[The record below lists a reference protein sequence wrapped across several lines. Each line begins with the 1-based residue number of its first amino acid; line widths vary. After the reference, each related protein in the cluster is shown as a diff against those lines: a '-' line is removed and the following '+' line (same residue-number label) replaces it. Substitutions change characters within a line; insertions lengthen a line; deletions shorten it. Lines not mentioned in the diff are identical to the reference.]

1 MRKGYNKFRGTGVAI
16 VTPFTKSGAIDFRA
30 YEKILDHT
38 INGGVDF
45 IVVLGTT
52 GEAPTISKQEKKALI
67 EYSVEKIDKR
77 VPIMVGIGGN
87 STSDTILTIH
97 GTPFKGVDGVLSV
110 CPYYNKPQQEGIYQH
125 FRLIAEASPVP
136 VILYTVPGRTGSNI
150 NATTTLRLANDFE
163 NIIGIKEASAN
174 FDQIFQVIK
183 NKPKDFIVLSGDDAL
198 TLPLIASGADGVISV
213 TANAFPM
220 QVSKMVKHSLS
231 GQLKAARAIH
241 YQLLDFTN
249 SLFADGSPAGIKAAL
264 ETKKMCQNNL
274 RLPLVNVNPE
284 IRKKISTLLQKI
296 EQQAD

>member
-30 YEKILDHT
+30 YERILDHT

-52 GEAPTISKQEKKALI
+52 GEAPTISKQEKKTLI
-67 EYSVEKIDKR
+67 EFSVEKIDKR

-264 ETKKMCQNNL
+264 ETKKMCQNYL

-296 EQQAD
+296 EQQVD

>member
-30 YEKILDHT
+30 YERILDHT

-67 EYSVEKIDKR
+67 EFSVEKIDKR

-264 ETKKMCQNNL
+264 ETKKMCQNYL

-296 EQQAD
+296 EQQVD